1 MVLVGSLGNAD
12 APFKSLSEKPKVL
25 ISCHKRVS
33 TRVSVDEDSHNQICN
48 IYIYYTYHISV
59 PNQDVKLQPC
69 IHLKKQRSAVIFTT
83 ITALP
88 LNLCLR
94 MWVK

>member
-48 IYIYYTYHISV
+48 IYIYIIHIISLSQTKMSSCN
-59 PNQDVKLQPC
+59 PAF
-69 IHLKKQRSAVIFTT
+69 ISRSKGQ
-83 ITALP
+83 L
-88 LNLCLR
+88 
-94 MWVK
+94 